1 MTPNHSPSIPRRS
14 ALAALA
20 ALAIPGLARAQ
31 SGATFPSK
39 PIHLYIGSTAGGPQD
54 VMGRMLG
61 EELLKTLGQPLVI
74 ENKPGAGGAVAAEPV
89 MRAAPDG
96 HTLLMTAI
104 PYAIAPA
111 LIPKLPYDMNR
122 DFVHVAQMISGAS
135 VLVAHPSTGF
145 RTLKDLLAGASRN
158 PGKVIYASA
167 GNGTSGH
174 LAMEL
179 LKQRARVSMLHI
191 PYRGG
196 APAVNDLLAGHAQV
210 MIINPDIVLP
220 HVNAGKLVALAT
232 TGRTRSPVYPGV
244 PTVIEQGLADFESS
258 AWGGI
263 SAPRGTPPEIVDRLN
278 AAIVRAMQGPLRARI
293 EAMGYQVVTSTS
305 AEYAALFRRET
316 DNWARVVQTAGIKV
330 D

>member
-1 MTPNHSPSIPRRS
+1 MPFTSQPMPRR
-14 ALAALA
+14 AALA
-20 ALAIPGLARAQ
+20 ALVAAALPGLAQAQ
-31 SGATFPSK
+31 AAATFPSK
-39 PIHLYIGSTAGGPQD
+39 PIHLYIASTAGGPQD
-54 VMGRMLG
+54 VIGRMLG
-61 EELLKTLGQPLVI
+61 DELTKTLGQPVVV

-111 LIPKLPYDMNR
+111 LINKLPYDMNR
-122 DFVHVAQMISGAS
+122 DFAHVAQIITGAS

-145 RTLKDLLAGASRN
+145 RTLKDLLGAAAKS
-158 PGKVIYASA
+158 PGKIVYASA

-196 APAVNDLLAGHAQV
+196 APAVNDLLAGHVQV

-220 HVNAGKLVALAT
+220 HVQAGKLVALAG
-232 TGRTRSPVYPGV
+232 TGRARGPAYPTV
-244 PTVIEQGLADFESS
+244 PTVIEQGIADFESS

-263 SAPRGTPPEIVDRLN
+263 SAPRGTPPEIVDKLN
-278 AAIVRAMQGPLRARI
+278 GAIVRAVQGPLRPRL
-293 EAMGYQVVTSTS
+293 EAMGYQVATSGP
-305 AEYAALFRRET
+305 AEYAALFKRET
-316 DNWARVVQTAGIKV
+316 ENWARVVQTAGIKA

>member
-1 MTPNHSPSIPRRS
+1 MTSAPHPVSRRT
-14 ALAALA
+14 ALAVLA
-20 ALAIPGLARAQ
+20 AAALPGLARAQ
-31 SGATFPSK
+31 AAYPNK
-39 PIHLYIGSTAGGPQD
+39 PIHLYIASTAGGPQD

-61 EELLKTLGQPLVI
+61 EELTRALGQPVVV

-111 LIPKLPYDMNR
+111 LFSKLPYDMNR
-122 DFVHVAQMISGAS
+122 DFVHVAQMITGAS

-145 RTLKDLLAGASRN
+145 RTLKDLLDAAGKS
-158 PGKVIYASA
+158 PGRIVYASA

-179 LKQRARVSMLHI
+179 LKQRAQVSMLHI

-220 HVNAGKLVALAT
+220 HVQAGKLVALAS
-232 TGRTRSPVYPGV
+232 TGRVRSPAYPTI
-244 PTVIEQGLADFESS
+244 PTVVEQGVADFESS

-263 SAPRGTPPEIVDRLN
+263 SAPRGTPPEIVDKLN
-278 AAIVRAMQGPLRARI
+278 AAIVRTVQGPLRLRL
-293 EAMGYQVVTSTS
+293 EAMGYQVATSTS
-305 AEYAALFRRET
+305 ADYTALFKRET
-316 DNWARVVQTAGIKV
+316 ENWARVVKNAGIKA

>member
-1 MTPNHSPSIPRRS
+1 MPSTMYPIPRRT
-14 ALAALA
+14 ALAAL
-20 ALAIPGLARAQ
+20 LAMGVPGLAQAQ
-31 SGATFPSK
+31 AASYPSK
-39 PIHLYIGSTAGGPQD
+39 TIHLYIASTAGGPQD

-61 EELLKTLGQPLVI
+61 DELTKTLGQPVVI

-104 PYAIAPA
+104 PYAISPA
-111 LIPKLPYDMNR
+111 LISKLPYDMNR
-122 DFVHVAQMISGAS
+122 DFVHVAQMITGAS

-145 RTLKDLLAGASRN
+145 RTLKDLLDAAGKS
-158 PGKVIYASA
+158 PGKIVYASA

-179 LKQRARVSMLHI
+179 LKQRAKVSMLHI

-220 HVNAGKLVALAT
+220 HVQAGKLVALAS
-232 TGRTRSPVYPGV
+232 TGRVRSPVYPGI
-244 PTVIEQGLADFESS
+244 PTVIEQGVADFESS

-263 SAPRGTPPEIVDRLN
+263 SAPRGTPPDIVDKLN
-278 AAIVRAMQGPLRARI
+278 AAIVRAVQGPLRPRL
-293 EAMGYQVVTSTS
+293 EAMGYQVAASTP
-305 AEYAALFRRET
+305 AEYAALFKRET
-316 DNWARVVQTAGIKV
+316 ENWARVVQNAGIKV

>member
-1 MTPNHSPSIPRRS
+1 MATPTPAVTRRTV
-14 ALAALA
+14 LAALTA
-20 ALAIPGLARAQ
+20 AAVPGLAQAQ
-31 SGATFPSK
+31 ASAWPSK
-39 PIHLYIGSTAGGPQD
+39 PIHLYIASTAGGPQD

-61 EELLKTLGQPLVI
+61 EELTKAFGQPVVI

-104 PYAIAPA
+104 PYAISPA
-111 LIPKLPYDMNR
+111 LISKLPYDMNR
-122 DFVHVAQMISGAS
+122 DFAHVAQMITGAS

-145 RTLKDLLAGASRN
+145 RTLKDLLDAAGKS
-158 PGKVIYASA
+158 PGKIIYASA

-179 LKQRARVSMLHI
+179 LKQRAKVSMLHI

-220 HVNAGKLVALAT
+220 HVQAGKLVALAT
-232 TGRTRSPVYPGV
+232 TGRVRSPVYPQV
-244 PTVIEQGLADFESS
+244 PTVIEQGVADFESS

-263 SAPRGTPPEIVDRLN
+263 SAPRGVPQDVMDKLN
-278 AAIVRAMQGPLRARI
+278 AAIVRIVQGPLRPRL
-293 EAMGYQVVTSTS
+293 EAMGYQVATSS
-305 AEYAALFRRET
+305 PAEYTALFKRET
-316 DNWARVVQTAGIKV
+316 ENWARVVQTAGIKA